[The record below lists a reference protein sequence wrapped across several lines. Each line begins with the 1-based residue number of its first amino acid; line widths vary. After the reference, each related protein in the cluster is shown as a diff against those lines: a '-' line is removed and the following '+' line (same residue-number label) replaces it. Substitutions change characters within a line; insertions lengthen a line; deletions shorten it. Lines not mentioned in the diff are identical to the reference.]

1 MFDIE
6 RLERLTKLIE
16 SVNDEHVYNL
26 LVGVLEAELY
36 EYLDKYLLRHEVV
49 TLCD

>member
-36 EYLDKYLLRHEVV
+36 EYLGKFILREE
-49 TLCD
+49 LIK

>member
-36 EYLDKYLLRHEVV
+36 EYLGKFIIKQELML
-49 TLCD
+49 